1 MQIVREILRSRNDVD
16 LSLKDDKGR
25 TAPDMA
31 REYRDNLLALSSE
44 NVHGRIRV
52 LGDILLMFDD
62 YGKTRWNLI

>member
-16 LSLKDDKGR
+16 LTSRDDKGR

-44 NVHGRIRV
+44 NVQGRIRV
-52 LGDILLMFDD
+52 LGDILQMFED
-62 YGKTRWNLI
+62 YGRTRWNLI

>member
-16 LSLKDDKGR
+16 LTSRDDKGR

-44 NVHGRIRV
+44 NVQGRIEV
-52 LGDILLMFDD
+52 LGDILQMFDD